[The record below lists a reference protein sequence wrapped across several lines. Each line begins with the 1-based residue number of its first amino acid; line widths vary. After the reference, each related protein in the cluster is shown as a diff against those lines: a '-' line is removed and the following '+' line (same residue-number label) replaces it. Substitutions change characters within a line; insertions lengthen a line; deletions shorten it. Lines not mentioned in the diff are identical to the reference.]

1 MVGRCGPGSHQ
12 AGRKGGWFDRGDSV
26 DSMSGVR
33 GPRGGCQRPRRTG
46 NIGGDRVEVQ
56 LFGTQKNQD
65 TRRALRF
72 WSERRVKVHFV
83 DLKERA
89 ASKGELQRF
98 VQKFG
103 LTALIDKTAKR
114 YQELGL
120 GASRLS
126 DERWLTL
133 LSEEPLLLQQPLTRF
148 GGKLTLGVS
157 ESEWA
162 AWIEAERVR

>member
-1 MVGRCGPGSHQ
+1 
-12 AGRKGGWFDRGDSV
+12 
-26 DSMSGVR
+26 
-33 GPRGGCQRPRRTG
+33 
-46 NIGGDRVEVQ
+46 VEVQ
-56 LFGTQKNQD
+56 IFGTQKSQD

-103 LTALIDKTAKR
+103 LTALIDKSSKR
-114 YQELGL
+114 YQDLGL
-120 GASRLS
+120 GVSRLS

-133 LSEEPLLLQQPLTRF
+133 LTEEPLLLVQPLTRW
-148 GGKLTLGVS
+148 GGKLTLGVA
-157 ESEWA
+157 ESDWT
-162 AWIEAERVR
+162 AWVAAERGT

>member
-1 MVGRCGPGSHQ
+1 MEV
-12 AGRKGGWFDRGDSV
+12 DIDLIDSNGAPTV
-26 DSMSGVR
+26 PVR
-33 GPRGGCQRPRRTG
+33 AVHFQPPASSLQP
-46 NIGGDRVEVQ
+46 RVEVQ
-56 LFGTQKNQD
+56 IFGTQKSQD

-103 LTALIDKTAKR
+103 LTALIDKTSKR
-114 YQELGL
+114 YQDLGL
-120 GASRLS
+120 GVSRLS

-133 LSEEPLLLQQPLTRF
+133 LTEEPLLLVQPLTRW
-148 GGKLTLGVS
+148 GGKLTLGVA
-157 ESEWA
+157 ESDWA
-162 AWIEAERVR
+162 AWVAVERGT

>member
-1 MVGRCGPGSHQ
+1 M
-12 AGRKGGWFDRGDSV
+12 
-26 DSMSGVR
+26 
-33 GPRGGCQRPRRTG
+33 
-46 NIGGDRVEVQ
+46 EVQ
-56 LFGTQKNQD
+56 VFGTQKDQD
-65 TRRALRF
+65 TRRTLRF

-103 LTALIDKTAKR
+103 LTALIDKESKR

-120 GASRLS
+120 GVSRLS
-126 DERWLTL
+126 DERWLTM

-148 GGKLTLGVS
+148 GGKLTLGVDETTWTS
-157 ESEWA
+157 WV
-162 AWIEAERVR
+162 EAERVR

>member
-1 MVGRCGPGSHQ
+1 M
-12 AGRKGGWFDRGDSV
+12 
-26 DSMSGVR
+26 
-33 GPRGGCQRPRRTG
+33 
-46 NIGGDRVEVQ
+46 EVQ
-56 LFGTQKNQD
+56 IFGTQKSQD

-103 LTALIDKTAKR
+103 LTALIDKTSKR
-114 YQELGL
+114 YQDLGL

-126 DERWLTL
+126 
-133 LSEEPLLLQQPLTRF
+133 
-148 GGKLTLGVS
+148 
-157 ESEWA
+157 
-162 AWIEAERVR
+162 

>member
-1 MVGRCGPGSHQ
+1 M
-12 AGRKGGWFDRGDSV
+12 
-26 DSMSGVR
+26 
-33 GPRGGCQRPRRTG
+33 
-46 NIGGDRVEVQ
+46 EVQ
-56 LFGTQKNQD
+56 VFGTQKDLD
-65 TRRALRF
+65 TRRTLRF

-103 LTALIDKTAKR
+103 LTALIDKESKR

-126 DERWLTL
+126 DEHWLTM

-148 GGKLTLGVS
+148 GGKLTLGVD
-157 ESEWA
+157 EPTWVG
-162 AWIEAERVR
+162 WIDAERVR

>member
-1 MVGRCGPGSHQ
+1 M
-12 AGRKGGWFDRGDSV
+12 
-26 DSMSGVR
+26 
-33 GPRGGCQRPRRTG
+33 
-46 NIGGDRVEVQ
+46 EVQ
-56 LFGTQKNQD
+56 VFGTQKSQD

-103 LTALIDKTAKR
+103 ITPLIDRSSRR
-114 YQELGL
+114 YQDLGL
-120 GASRLS
+120 GASRLP

-133 LSEEPLLLQQPLTRF
+133 LAEEPLLLMQPLTRF
-148 GGKLTLGVS
+148 GGKLTIGS
-157 ESEWA
+157 AEADWTG
-162 AWIEAERVR
+162 WIDAERAK

>member
-1 MVGRCGPGSHQ
+1 M
-12 AGRKGGWFDRGDSV
+12 
-26 DSMSGVR
+26 
-33 GPRGGCQRPRRTG
+33 
-46 NIGGDRVEVQ
+46 EVQ
-56 LFGTQKNQD
+56 VFGSQKDQD
-65 TRRALRF
+65 TRRTLRF

-103 LTALIDKTAKR
+103 LTALIDKESKR

-126 DERWLTL
+126 DERWLTM

-148 GGKLTLGVS
+148 GGKLTLGVDEPTWTS
-157 ESEWA
+157 WV
-162 AWIEAERVR
+162 EAERVR